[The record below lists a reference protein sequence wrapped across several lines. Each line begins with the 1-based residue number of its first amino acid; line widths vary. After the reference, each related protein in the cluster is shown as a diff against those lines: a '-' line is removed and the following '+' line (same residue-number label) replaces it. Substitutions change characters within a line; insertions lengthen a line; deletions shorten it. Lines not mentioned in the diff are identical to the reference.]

1 MVTRASPEI
10 FGDMAGRELR
20 PSSSTHGW
28 AKSWRDTVYDF
39 VHYHSQIHEVTGVA
53 RGTAKIECSGLKGPC
68 CRSRRATCGL
78 PAETGH
84 RLIDGSRNFLV
95 VGAYPKDGT
104 YTC

>member
-10 FGDMAGRELR
+10 FGDMAGRELP

-53 RGTAKIECSGLKGPC
+53 RGIAKIECSGP
-68 CRSRRATCGL
+68 RRETCGL